1 MAPWLWRRIPWKMAF
16 AAALW
21 LADKGKDRLQAN
33 LTEKERQELLRIVMK
48 SKGRPGNLAQR
59 ERTRLK
65 NLAGKA
71 LRG

>member
-1 MAPWLWRRIPWKMAF
+1 MVF
-16 AAALW
+16 AGALW

-33 LTEKERQELLRIVMK
+33 LNEKERQELLRIVKK

-59 ERTRLK
+59 DRTRLK